1 MEGDFSRLLFRRQFI
16 FAPQLLDAF
25 TWLDLYYTSVGK
37 RFHLYSH
44 PDLPV
49 LQLEEDGAQLTLLGY
64 MIDPF
69 SPYKDDR
76 QILRDLLDRLLSG
89 GDVLIDSENFG
100 GRWILIVDKLD
111 DIILFSDAC
120 GLRQIY
126 YYVSSNGNIWCCP
139 QSSILNKVLD
149 LKLDK
154 NIIDNIVNA
163 TFFNSKLFNGDDYF
177 FPGDLSEYVGL
188 KKLLPNHFLNLVTGK
203 IYRFWPHK
211 PISESSLKEGVNSS
225 SIILKNLLIGAASR
239 FDLAFGITAGRDTRA
254 ILAAC
259 KDIKN
264 EIYFYTL
271 MFPPLGEKSSDITIP
286 LKLMAELGLKYNVID
301 CMEEMDDRF
310 RDIYSDN
317 LSFARKKYGDLA
329 FGMYKAYPMDKVN
342 ICGNCSEI
350 ARSFYHNYSYP
361 KGEITPYYLSMIGGW
376 GRSKIAIEVLD
387 SWLKDAKEIES
398 KFNIRVLDLF
408 YWEHRMGNWLAMN
421 MVEND
426 IVQEHFLPF
435 NNRLLL
441 TTLLSVNEKYRSSPD
456 YVLYSDIMSFLW
468 PEVLSKPINPK
479 SFKESMR
486 EMIARILARTGT
498 YDIARKAY
506 WRYLKNR

>member
-1 MEGDFSRLLFRRQFI
+1 MESEFSRLLFRRQFI
-16 FAPQLLDAF
+16 FAPQLLDTFAG
-25 TWLDLYYTSVGK
+25 WNYTSVCK

-120 GLRQIY
+120 GLRQVY
-126 YYVSSNGNIWCCP
+126 YYVSSNGKIWCCP
-139 QSSILNKVLD
+139 QPSILNKVLD

-163 TFFNSKLFNGDDYF
+163 TFFNSTLFNGDDYS

-203 IYRFWPHK
+203 VYRFWPHD

-239 FDLAFGITAGRDTRA
+239 FDLAFGITAGRDTRL

-259 KDIKN
+259 KDIKD

-271 MFPPLGEKSSDITIP
+271 MFPPLGEKSPDITIP

-301 CMEEMDDRF
+301 CMEEMDDWF

-317 LSFARKKYGDLA
+317 LSSFARKMYGELA

-350 ARSFYHNYSYP
+350 ARCYYQGYGYP
-361 KGEITPYYLSMIGGW
+361 KAEITPDYLSMIGGW
-376 GRSKIAIEVLD
+376 GKNKIAIEVLD

-408 YWEHRMGNWLAMN
+408 YYEHKMGNWLAMN

-441 TTLLSVNEKYRSSPD
+441 TTLLSVNEKYRTSPD
-456 YVLYSDIMSFLW
+456 YVLYSDIMRFLW
-468 PEVLSKPINPK
+468 PEVLSQPINPK
-479 SFKESMR
+479 PFRIFMR
-486 EMIARILARTGT
+486 EMMVRILVRTGT
-498 YDIARKAY
+498 YDIVRKAY
-506 WRYLKNR
+506 RHYLKNR